1 MAYRYRI
8 RVLAGV
14 IALLAAAPAWP
25 QRPAATT
32 APPKVERIVLLM
44 RHGVRTP
51 LHGEVPDGTRTG
63 APWPVWQAPDEQIT
77 PHGAAALRA
86 LGRADRRW
94 FARAGLVPAS
104 GCPRAGVVRIWTNLS
119 PRTIAS
125 GDAYAAGVAPGCALT
140 PGHRT
145 EAGADPLFEP
155 LNTHPAGF
163 DADAA
168 VASIEAYTG
177 GAARLTARHR
187 IALALLDRILACPAP
202 GPCSPV
208 APATV
213 GASDDRHGIAVTGPI
228 RAASGTAQVLMLQY
242 LEGLP
247 MAQVGGGR
255 ATAADLAR
263 IGAVHA
269 ALFDLYS
276 RPPYMM
282 AFQSAPT
289 AARIA
294 ADFTRADAP
303 RVDMLVGHDTN
314 VAALAA
320 LLGVRVQAPGFA
332 EGDPSP
338 GGALA
343 LALVR
348 DPKGRPAVRV
358 WYRSQSAD
366 AIRAASDAV
375 AWRAL
380 AIPGCALGAARLCPL
395 PRFLARLRT
404 GTAAASGR
412 IAAGRVPGISPL
424 RSPLPARGSAGVA
437 RHARPHAQG
446 AG

>member
-1 MAYRYRI
+1 MAI
-8 RVLAGV
+8 RHPTRVVVGV
-14 IALLAAAPAWP
+14 IALLSTAAALPR
-25 QRPAATT
+25 RPSAPT
-32 APPKVERIVLLM
+32 APPRVERIVLLM

-94 FARAGLVPAS
+94 FAHAGLMPAS
-104 GCPRAGVVRIWTNLS
+104 GCPRDDAVRIWTNIS

-125 GDAYAAGVAPGCALT
+125 GDAYAAGLAPGCAIS

-145 EAGADPLFEP
+145 EPGADPLFEP
-155 LNTHPAGF
+155 LSTHPAGF
-163 DADAA
+163 DADVA
-168 VASIEAYTG
+168 VASIDAYTG

-187 IALALLDRILACPAP
+187 TALALLDRILACPAP
-202 GPCSPV
+202 GPCSP
-208 APATV
+208 AATSTLRP
-213 GASDDRHGIAVTGPI
+213 SDDRRGIAVTGPI

-242 LEGLP
+242 LEGFP
-247 MAQVGGGR
+247 MARVGWGR
-255 ATAADLAR
+255 ATASDLAR

-289 AARIA
+289 AARIV
-294 ADFTRADAP
+294 ADFTQADAP

-332 EGDPSP
+332 LGDPSP

-343 LALVR
+343 VALVR
-348 DPKGRPAVRV
+348 DAKGLAAVRL

-366 AIRAASDAV
+366 AIRAASGDV
-375 AWRAL
+375 TWRAI
-380 AIPGCALGAARLCPL
+380 AMPGCALGPEHLCPL
-395 PRFLARLRT
+395 PRFLTRLRNGTVAAT
-404 GTAAASGR
+404 G
-412 IAAGRVPGISPL
+412 PG
-424 RSPLPARGSAGVA
+424 G
-437 RHARPHAQG
+437 G
-446 AG
+446 A